1 MFREIFSDDKGQLSS
16 GRIMAMIALLG
27 GLALLFLQT
36 VGYSE
41 CGKEYLL
48 APISLLVGG
57 ALGGKTLQKKFEK

>member
-1 MFREIFSDDKGQLSS
+1 MLREIFSDDKGNLSS

-27 GLALLFLQT
+27 GLALLFLQA

-41 CGKEYLL
+41 CGKEDLL